1 VLASG
6 VVADFDATELLARA
20 ARGDTAAWAE
30 LVGRYCEL
38 VWTVARAFRLSA
50 ADAAD
55 VSQATW
61 LRLVE
66 HLGDIRQG
74 DRLGAWLVTTA
85 RREALGLI
93 RRSGRDLPVE
103 DTDTVW
109 SGSVDEVGP
118 EQTILRRERDASL
131 WQAFRGLPGAC
142 QRLLQ
147 ILMAE
152 PTPTYAEVSAALEIP
167 VGSIGPTRA
176 RCLASLRTLM
186 SGSTAR

>member
-1 VLASG
+1 M
-6 VVADFDATELLARA
+6 
-20 ARGDTAAWAE
+20 
-30 LVGRYCEL
+30 
-38 VWTVARAFRLSA
+38 
-50 ADAAD
+50 
-55 VSQATW
+55 
-61 LRLVE
+61 
-66 HLGDIRQG
+66 
-74 DRLGAWLVTTA
+74 TTA

-131 WQAFRGLPGAC
+131 WRAFRGLPGAC

-186 SGSTAR
+186 SGSTAG